1 MGLPTD
7 PLPDPID
14 LSSDDRDAAAS
25 MLAQTV
31 MTGGNDALPAL
42 VTALSQSGFAIYGPG
57 ETVAVRPGGA
67 DQGFFF
73 EAWQV
78 RSMLGAVGPRK
89 HVSVP
94 IRGLAAGVLAAVPS
108 LKDEPIAQ
116 FLVDG
121 IVENAQSDDPSLRL
135 WARFIIELGKLPHS
149 YPSYDLLARPD
160 VNTVHFDAIQLA
172 LIAHRLAAD
181 LAAAVGANLAVATPR
196 KGWFFLPI
204 VYADEPCVP
213 TGPRPTP
220 TATRSAFGQLIRTI
234 TAPGR
239 AIDRAVSP
247 SIENWLDYQNLA
259 LMFSALKVDVEIEG
273 GPPLR
278 RTKTTA
284 PGEPRKIRAKVSLD
298 GVPLEW
304 FNCYRAWVNSRGREL
319 RDSPRSNGPVAN
331 VAVEFDLDGQAIVRI
346 PLSAPADQRGLPG
359 GTRTDD
365 QGIARLAVEG
375 VPQDRDLREP
385 AREQRRTAA
394 VSVSATV
401 KASDLLTRS
410 HPTEGIASTD
420 FVHEWVTEQE
430 FTIDVPYRFEVI
442 DWSDTPGRW
451 TGTITVVETAVITSS
466 GEGPFNRAAESWQQT
481 ETTQV
486 SVQVTETTEDDSTG
500 GSLHASMK
508 GRVEGRYNRQKTFAG
523 WKVDSCGSI
532 KNRRMNNT
540 SREAATGSG
549 EGDSTITVSVF
560 DDGTYLVA
568 ASTGDLVMPVTGR
581 VDGELEV
588 LRTRGQDCYVDVRTD
603 GRDFAPTQRT
613 IGGLIQAAGMIDPRN
628 VNVLK
633 GSTTEEKT
641 PPATVAGEGGTAKW
655 VKTTTWELQR
665 R

>member
-7 PLPDPID
+7 PLPDPIA
-14 LSSDDRDAAAS
+14 LASDDGDVAG

-31 MTGGNDALPAL
+31 ATGGNDALAAL
-42 VTALSQSGFAIYGPG
+42 VTALSKSGFAIYGPDG
-57 ETVAVRPGGA
+57 MVAVRPEGA
-67 DQGFFF
+67 DQGFFL

-94 IRGLAAGVLAAVPS
+94 IGGLAAGVLAAVPS

-121 IVENAQSDDPSLRL
+121 IVESAQSDDPSLRV

-172 LIAHRLAAD
+172 LIARRLAAD
-181 LAAAVGANLAVATPR
+181 LAAAVGANLGTEAPR
-196 KGWFFLPI
+196 TGWFFLPI

-213 TGPRPTP
+213 TGVRPTP
-220 TATRSAFGQLIRTI
+220 RATRSAFGQLMRTI

-239 AIDRAVSP
+239 AINRAVSP

-259 LMFSALKVDVEIEG
+259 LMFSALKVDVEMEG

-284 PGEPRKIRAKVSLD
+284 PGEPRKIRAMVSLD

-304 FNCYRAWVNSRGREL
+304 VNCYRAWLNSRGREL
-319 RDSPRSNGPVAN
+319 RDIPRSNGPVPN

-346 PLSAPADQRGLPG
+346 PLSAPAEQRGLPG
-359 GTRTDD
+359 GTKTDD

-394 VSVSATV
+394 VKVSATV

-451 TGTITVVETAVITSS
+451 TGTITVVDTAIITSS
-466 GEGPFNRAAESWQQT
+466 GEGPFDRAATSWQQT
-481 ETTQV
+481 ETTEV
-486 SVQVTETTEDDSTG
+486 SVQVTETTGDDSTG

-508 GRVEGRYNRQKTFAG
+508 GRIQGRYNRQKTFAG
-523 WKVDSCGSI
+523 WTLNSCGSI

-549 EGDSTITVSVF
+549 EGDSSITVSVF
-560 DDGTYLVA
+560 DDGRYLIA
-568 ASTGDLVMPVTGR
+568 ASPDELVMPVTGR
-581 VDGELEV
+581 VDSELEV
-588 LRTRGQDCYVDVRTD
+588 LRTRGQDCYVDVKTD
-603 GRDFAPTQRT
+603 GREFVPTQRT
-613 IGGLIQAAGMIDPRN
+613 IGGLIQAAGTIDPQN

-641 PPATVAGEGGTAKW
+641 PASPTPGGTAKW

-665 R
+665 H